1 MLFWTGLLQLP
12 VTWLRKLCWWHIY
25 LQGKSTLL
33 PWFYKAGCCLDWSK
47 KLFLPHHILKVFWL
61 NHRTTWKIKKQAKLR
76 KTKQNKTKTERTKRH
91 ATETPEKVAKL
102 YDLRHRIRM
111 SPLRYQEGFRTGP
124 VLPNRDLKLWLKI
137 LKITAAKGNLF
148 FN

>member
-1 MLFWTGLLQLP
+1 MSRLIQKALFTP
-12 VTWLRKLCWWHIY
+12 TY
-25 LQGKSTLL
+25 LESILVKSSNDLKDK
-33 PWFYKAGCCLDWSK
+33 KAGEIEK
-47 KLFLPHHILKVFWL
+47 
-61 NHRTTWKIKKQAKLR
+61 N

-124 VLPNRDLKLWLKI
+124 VLPNRDLKL
-137 LKITAAKGNLF
+137 
-148 FN
+148 

>member
-1 MLFWTGLLQLP
+1 MSRLIQKALFTPTYPESIL
-12 VTWLRKLCWWHIY
+12 V
-25 LQGKSTLL
+25 KSSNDLKDK
-33 PWFYKAGCCLDWSK
+33 KAGEIEK
-47 KLFLPHHILKVFWL
+47 
-61 NHRTTWKIKKQAKLR
+61 N

-124 VLPNRDLKLWLKI
+124 VLPNRDLKL
-137 LKITAAKGNLF
+137 
-148 FN
+148 